1 MKETEIME
9 LEQRFEPVSVTVSGC
24 KVNICS

>member
-9 LEQRFEPVSVTVSGC
+9 LEQRFEPVSVKVSNTTI
-24 KVNICS
+24 NICC